1 MHALKPRPL
10 TWPAAVDA
18 AAVTVLLTAA
28 LAGFWPVF
36 GGPGFIRPV
45 VIGVVVGAGAA
56 WLGAWRRWSTVT
68 MAVAT
73 VVAYFVFGTAAAL
86 WNRGI
91 AGLVPNIAC
100 VKTLVFSSV
109 SVWRQFVTATTPVAT
124 FYPFM
129 LVPFI
134 VALVASVGAFTA
146 AWRAKRPAVALIP
159 VALLTALV
167 ILLGTSNAFYPT
179 VQAVVL
185 ALAGI
190 CWIVWRNRQS
200 SGTMSGRRRQ
210 SSLAGKSWLAKAGV
224 LLGVATLVAG
234 VAGPAL
240 YTGIDRDVL
249 RKHVTPPLD
258 MTTFASPLISYRNLV
273 DTQKDTVLFTVD
285 GWSPDY
291 LLRLAVMDSYD
302 GMVYNVGEAT
312 GASRYDRVG
321 PDLGDSPAPADGKPV
336 TVTVTDDD
344 YSGVWVPSVS
354 QNRDL
359 TFSGPSANDL
369 TASLYYNPQSDSL
382 IDPTGLSAGASYT
395 VQSLIPTAVPTP
407 ATPVTRV
414 TLPSPEWVPDS
425 VGALAVQW
433 TGEDT
438 SALDQ
443 VNDIVNT
450 LRTTGYFSHGLESED
465 PSLPGHS
472 SYRIDKLLA
481 NPSRMVGDDEQY
493 AVAAALMLMKIG
505 IPARVVMGFKAD
517 ADSTLDGTTWSVK
530 GSDAHA
536 WVEVPF
542 DGVGWFA
549 FFPTPDKNQ
558 QPQQQQNKSR
568 AKPKPQILQPP
579 PSTTSHDDQS
589 LQADPDSQNK
599 NQKKDQQHAIAW
611 RAILGYIGVGAI
623 PVIVIVGPMVVII
636 ALKSTRRTRRR
647 TDERLPWRMAF
658 AWQEILDR
666 AADLGTVI
674 PPSAT
679 RRQAAAIVSSVFSV
693 SSMNG
698 LADAAD
704 QGTFSGSP
712 PTPAQTDA
720 FWEEAVAAAAG
731 LGGTRSWWRRF
742 RAKIAVTSLRRHPRP
757 TVTTHGGL

>member
-1 MHALKPRPL
+1 MPAVKPRTL

-18 AAVTVLLTAA
+18 VAVMVLLAA
-28 LAGFWPVF
+28 GLAGFWPVF

-45 VIGVVVGAGAA
+45 VFGILVGAGAA
-56 WLGAWRRWSTVT
+56 WLGAWRRWSTFT

-73 VVAYFVFGTAAAL
+73 VVSYFVFGTAAAL
-86 WNRGI
+86 WSRGI
-91 AGLVPNIAC
+91 AQLAPNLAC
-100 VKTLVFSSV
+100 LKTLVFSSV
-109 SVWRQFVTATTPVAT
+109 SVWRQFVTATTPVAS

-134 VALVASVGAFTA
+134 LTLVASVAAFSA
-146 AWRAKRPAVALIP
+146 AWRARHPGVALIP
-159 VALLTALV
+159 VAALTALV
-167 ILLGTSNAFYPT
+167 ILLGTSNAFFPT
-179 VQAVVL
+179 VQSVVL
-185 ALAGI
+185 SLVSV
-190 CWIVWRNRQS
+190 CWIVWRNHQAT
-200 SGTMSGRRRQ
+200 GAMSATRRP
-210 SSLAGKSWLAKAGV
+210 SSLAGGAWLAKAGV
-224 LLGVATLVAG
+224 LFGVATLVAG

-240 YTGIDRDVL
+240 CTGIDRDVL
-249 RKHVTPPLD
+249 RKHVVPPLD
-258 MTTFASPLISYRNLV
+258 LTAFASPLISFRNLV
-273 DTQKDTVLFTVD
+273 DTQKDDVLFTVD
-285 GWSPDY
+285 GWSQDD
-291 LLRLAVMDSYD
+291 LLRLAVMDTYD

-321 PDLGDSPAPADGKPV
+321 PDLGDSPAPSPGQPV

-344 YSGVWVPSVS
+344 YSGVWVPSLS
-354 QNRDL
+354 QNRSL
-359 TFSGPSANDL
+359 TFTGPQAEDL
-369 TASLYYNPQSDSL
+369 SSSLYYNPQSDCL
-382 IDPTGLSAGASYT
+382 IDPTGLSAGTSYT
-395 VQSLIPTAVPTP
+395 VQSLIPTATPTA
-407 ATPVTRV
+407 ATPVARV
-414 TLPSPEWVPDS
+414 TLPAPQWVPDS

-443 VNDIVNT
+443 VNDIVGT

-481 NPSRMVGDDEQY
+481 DPSRMVGDDEQY

-505 IPARVVMGFKAD
+505 IPARVVMGFRTD

-542 DGVGWFA
+542 DGVGWYA

-558 QPQQQQNKSR
+558 QPQQQLNQSK

-599 NQKKDQQHAIAW
+599 DQNKEQHHSIAW
-611 RAILGYIGVGAI
+611 RTVLALVGMGAV
-623 PVIVIVGPMVVII
+623 PLIVIVGPMVVII
-636 ALKSTRRTRRR
+636 VWKSARRTRRR
-647 TDERLPWRMAF
+647 TDARLPWRMAF

-674 PPSAT
+674 PASAT
-679 RRQAAAIVSSVFSV
+679 RRQAATIVSSVFALGT
-693 SSMNG
+693 MNA

-704 QGTFSGSP
+704 LGTFSASP
-712 PTPAQTDA
+712 PTPAQADA
-720 FWEEAVAAAAG
+720 LWQQAVLAAAD
-731 LGGTRSWWRRF
+731 LGHTRSWWRRF
-742 RAKIAVTSLRRHPRP
+742 RARIAVTSLRRHAKP
-757 TVTTHGGL
+757 TVTIPGGP